1 MGNAVEL
8 MTAAV
13 LNFLN
18 KVIIIKTTTVSS
30 SSSIGCR
37 IVVVVVAAAIG
48 VIFDYV

>member
-30 SSSIGCR
+30 SIGCR